1 MVRIYVFKCH
11 LIKKNVHI
19 SEGYQKWY
27 LIGSVIYWN
36 RSVPVWYGIVVPH
49 GTRVPMV
56 PEYHG
61 TSMVVTSEW
70 VSK

>member
-1 MVRIYVFKCH
+1 MVRIFVFKCH

-36 RSVPVWYGIVVPH
+36 RSVVVPH

-56 PEYHG
+56 LEYHG

>member
-1 MVRIYVFKCH
+1 MVFDRKCN
-11 LIKKNVHI
+11 LLEQV
-19 SEGYQKWY
+19 GT
-27 LIGSVIYWN
+27 SV
-36 RSVPVWYGIVVPH
+36 VVVPH

-56 PEYHG
+56 LARVSWYHG

>member
-1 MVRIYVFKCH
+1 MVFDRKCN
-11 LIKKNVHI
+11 LLEQV
-19 SEGYQKWY
+19 GT
-27 LIGSVIYWN
+27 SV
-36 RSVPVWYGIVVPH
+36 VPLVVVPH

-56 PEYHG
+56 LEYHG

>member
-1 MVRIYVFKCH
+1 MVFDRKCN
-11 LIKKNVHI
+11 LLEQVGT
-19 SEGYQKWY
+19 S
-27 LIGSVIYWN
+27 L
-36 RSVPVWYGIVVPH
+36 VPH

-56 PEYHG
+56 LEYHG

>member
-1 MVRIYVFKCH
+1 MVFDRKCN
-11 LIKKNVHI
+11 LLEQV
-19 SEGYQKWY
+19 GT
-27 LIGSVIYWN
+27 SVA
-36 RSVPVWYGIVVPH
+36 H

-56 PEYHG
+56 LEYHG

>member
-1 MVRIYVFKCH
+1 MVFDRKCN
-11 LIKKNVHI
+11 LLEQV
-19 SEGYQKWY
+19 GT
-27 LIGSVIYWN
+27 SV
-36 RSVPVWYGIVVPH
+36 VVVWTIPH

-56 PEYHG
+56 LEYHG